1 MIERHWMGVARK
13 EYAHLYEEHLRMET
27 FQQLPA
33 IAGFAG
39 ARILRREVGAGTE
52 FLIVTI
58 WDSLE
63 AIRKFAGDDIEA
75 SVVPAVVVGMMVTY
89 DARVRHYELVE

>member
-1 MIERHWMGVARK
+1 MIERHWKGVARK
-13 EYAHLYEEHLRMET
+13 ELAHRYEEHLRAET
-27 FQQLPA
+27 FVQLPA

-39 ARILRREVGAGTE
+39 ARILRREVDAGTE
-52 FLIVTI
+52 FLIITV

-63 AIRKFAGDDIEA
+63 PIRQFAGEDVETA
-75 SVVPAVVVGMMVTY
+75 VVPAVVRDMMVAF